1 MPKFRVRLLMDAT
14 LYRDVIVEAE
24 DGDEAEEQAQ
34 ELAFGPGRWE
44 LSDDTGA
51 PYVAGDETEEVDDE

>member
-1 MPKFRVRLLMDAT
+1 MSKFRVRLLKDAT
-14 LYRDVIVEAE
+14 LYRDVEVEAE
-24 DGDEAEEQAQ
+24 DEGEAEEQAQ

-51 PYVAGDETEEVDDE
+51 PYVAEDATEEVEDD